1 MQTLRKSSAWVG
13 ICLVVGAC
21 QLPGRAGRSG
31 MSASQ
36 QTGAMAAGD
45 SSDSGDS
52 GSGDSGNSS
61 GDSKSDSGNSSGDS
75 KSESGNSSDGSGDS
89 SGDSG
94 DSSDHSSHSSDNS
107 NHSSDD
113 SSTKSD
119 NSSGDSHSSNNSSQK
134 SPVASA
140 TVLALTAAGL
150 GAVFWQ
156 AAERAMRE
164 PPKTAPPAQEVAPAA
179 QTYLRARMH
188 QLREDLALGAGPTVE
203 ELAALARIRRE
214 NLGAFGQLLR
224 AHRQELLALADTRI
238 LTPERALEWLRRVG
252 EIARTDPRLEED
264 RRAFLAAAGGEE
276 SGR

>member
-36 QTGAMAAGD
+36 QTGAMAAGN

-52 GSGDSGNSS
+52 SAGSNDSGNSS

-89 SGDSG
+89 SH
-94 DSSDHSSHSSDNS
+94 DSSNSSDNS

-119 NSSGDSHSSNNSSQK
+119 NSSGDSNSSNNSSQK

-276 SGR
+276 PGR